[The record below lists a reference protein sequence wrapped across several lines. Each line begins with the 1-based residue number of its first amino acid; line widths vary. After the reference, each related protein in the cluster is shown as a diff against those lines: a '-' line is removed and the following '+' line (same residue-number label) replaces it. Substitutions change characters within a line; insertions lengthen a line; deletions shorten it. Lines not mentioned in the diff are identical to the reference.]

1 VTQANFLKLAVL
13 NVNRARQVLLAMLL
27 VKHVKI
33 AVLVDTV
40 NVKKMTVSPIL
51 IQLRALGAPLVIFL
65 MQAAADANCVNLESS
80 ATPLVAAHVKIAH
93 LVQKEATKIPIQPL
107 VAIAQEV
114 IIQIRQV
121 NNFVKIVTQVS
132 GGGGGGGTCL
142 ATTLPKKNRK
152 EPKTSNTDNFYLF
165 FFAPLRLNP
174 GQFSNKT
181 KVTACETCSK
191 NTFQK
196 EKRQHTCKRCP
207 ADLLNNSK
215 STDCVHPPWR

>member
-1 VTQANFLKLAVL
+1 MTQANFPKLGVL
-13 NVNRARQVLLAMLL
+13 NVNPARQVLLAMLL

-80 ATPLVAAHVKIAH
+80 ATPLVAANVKIAH

-121 NNFVKIVTQVS
+121 NNFVKIVTQVNFQ
-132 GGGGGGGTCL
+132 TKQTQQHVKHVPKIRFKKKKDNIL
-142 ATTLPKKNRK
+142 ANDVLPI
-152 EPKTSNTDNFYLF
+152 Y
-165 FFAPLRLNP
+165 
-174 GQFSNKT
+174 
-181 KVTACETCSK
+181 
-191 NTFQK
+191 
-196 EKRQHTCKRCP
+196 
-207 ADLLNNSK
+207 
-215 STDCVHPPWR
+215 

>member
-1 VTQANFLKLAVL
+1 MTQANFLKLAVL

-132 GGGGGGGTCL
+132 GGGGGGGGGGTCL
-142 ATTLPKKNRK
+142 ATTLPKKITLIIFICFSLR
-152 EPKTSNTDNFYLF
+152 PFASIQVNF
-165 FFAPLRLNP
+165 
-174 GQFSNKT
+174 QT
-181 KVTACETCSK
+181 K
-191 NTFQK
+191 QK
-196 EKRQHTCKRCP
+196 
-207 ADLLNNSK
+207 
-215 STDCVHPPWR
+215 

>member
-1 VTQANFLKLAVL
+1 VTQANLLNRAVL

-132 GGGGGGGTCL
+132 GGGGGG
-142 ATTLPKKNRK
+142 TLPKKNPK

>member
-1 VTQANFLKLAVL
+1 MTQANLLNRAVL

-132 GGGGGGGTCL
+132 GGGGGG
-142 ATTLPKKNRK
+142 TLPKKNPK

-165 FFAPLRLNP
+165 FFARLRFNP

-181 KVTACETCSK
+181 NATACETCSK

-196 EKRQHTCKRCP
+196 EKRQHTCERCP